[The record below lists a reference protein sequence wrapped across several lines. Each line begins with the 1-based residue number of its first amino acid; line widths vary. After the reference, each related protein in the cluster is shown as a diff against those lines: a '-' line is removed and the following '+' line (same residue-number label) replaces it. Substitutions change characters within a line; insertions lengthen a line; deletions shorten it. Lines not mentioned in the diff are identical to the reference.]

1 MAENCREFINN
12 TDDDRPFFLYFATS
26 DPHRGGGKDQT
37 SKLDLKADL
46 FGNKPNRKSW
56 EGVDEVF
63 YDPAELP
70 IPHFLSDTPE
80 TREELAQYYQSV
92 SRIDQGVARLVSIL
106 KDAGLY
112 DKTMIVFTSDHGMA
126 FAGGKTTTYE
136 GGLNVPFVVRN
147 PYNKQRGVRSSA
159 MISHID
165 ITPTMLDFAGGLDHN
180 TNGPKQLLNYKKY
193 WADKGRNGQSDGG
206 HKWNAYHGKVGFT
219 HSMNKMYTLGNNF
232 CFPYISRNSDVLS
245 NASREGFKLQ
255 THLEYRTPT
264 PLSICFRSLAASAGK
279 LNSRREKRLCMDKR
293 RSINTSS
300 EIDLNSL
307 ILRTIPMNH
316 VTSPMIQNLQSNS
329 KSTRLC
335 SSNTRN

>member
-1 MAENCREFINN
+1 
-12 TDDDRPFFLYFATS
+12 
-26 DPHRGGGKDQT
+26 
-37 SKLDLKADL
+37 
-46 FGNKPNRKSW
+46 
-56 EGVDEVF
+56 
-63 YDPAELP
+63 
-70 IPHFLSDTPE
+70 
-80 TREELAQYYQSV
+80 
-92 SRIDQGVARLVSIL
+92 
-106 KDAGLY
+106 
-112 DKTMIVFTSDHGMA
+112 
-126 FAGGKTTTYE
+126 
-136 GGLNVPFVVRN
+136 
-147 PYNKQRGVRSSA
+147 

-193 WADKGRNGQSDGG
+193 WADKGRKMDNLDGG
-206 HKWNAYHGKVGFT
+206 HKWNAYHGKSWLHTLDEQDAT
-219 HSMNKMYTLGNNF
+219 HWETIFASHTFHEIQMYYPMRVVRDSNYKLIWNIAHQL
-232 CFPYISRNSDVLS
+232 PYPLLPIS
-245 NASREGFKLQ
+245 GPLQ
-255 THLEYRTPT
+255 
-264 PLSICFRSLAASAGK
+264 AGK